1 MPAARGAAGTQPLL
15 RRSFLPLIVLLL
27 AASAAALWL
36 LPRYLNTFKPE
47 LVAFLQERTGRAVR
61 IDGDLGLAWSWHP
74 SLTVEGIVVP
84 NAPWGSAP
92 DLLTVGRLELRLDLP
107 SLIRKPMRFDA
118 VRLDDAQLW
127 LERDGDGRPNW
138 LLQTPQPASVG
149 LPPPWLHV
157 VEIDVT
163 RSRVRYLDRR
173 AGRGPTVDLRR
184 LVLSPTAD
192 QPQTAID
199 LSGAW
204 DGNALQAKGTFG
216 ALGDLAAG
224 ARQRIDLVGQVRDI
238 AVTAKGTLARP
249 LDLDG
254 ADLQLTLAGRSLEE
268 FGRIVG
274 VPLPST
280 ERFTAAGRLTGR
292 LDAPA
297 ADNLKIAVE
306 APGVGLDLAGR
317 VAEIDGLQ
325 GIDLDTKLT
334 ARHVADLA
342 PFLDERLPDL
352 GELEIEGRLQG
363 STGKLVLSGMR
374 ARLGE
379 SDLAGDVAVTFGRP
393 PKLEADLTSQLIDLT
408 PLAAAPAEAGTAAG
422 GATALV
428 PDVAIP
434 TAALAQLDA
443 EVKLAAEGLRL
454 RHAEAETAVLDLAL
468 ASGRLQLDPVR
479 AVYAGAKI
487 SGALTLEPVD
497 PPAVTLRFLTQG
509 FDLGRFLQEAD
520 VTDLIEGEIDV
531 AADLGAT
538 GASTRAL
545 AESASGQVGAVM
557 GRGELG
563 TGLVDFLAE
572 DLVQRFLP
580 FSHNDDDVPVKC
592 ALALFDVAAEQAD
605 SAALILETRRILM
618 TGKGTLDL
626 ADERI
631 DFVLSPRPRD
641 ASLVSLSAEITLT
654 GSLTHPAYKVNE
666 AELIERGA
674 LAVAA
679 GAVALVTGG
688 AAAAVPAVLA
698 PFARL
703 GAKRAHPCS
712 IEDLIAD
719 VGVGVGTSSSG
730 EAEAPAPAAAV
741 RWRGESRDWIFTLSV
756 EGDRATGTLEAKH
769 AGTEA
774 DSTITAQIHP
784 DGQLI
789 GTTSGGQE
797 ADAEVIGYLP
807 YLSVQSKSG
816 RPLGFELT
824 QVK

>member
-1 MPAARGAAGTQPLL
+1 
-15 RRSFLPLIVLLL
+15 
-27 AASAAALWL
+27 
-36 LPRYLNTFKPE
+36 
-47 LVAFLQERTGRAVR
+47 
-61 IDGDLGLAWSWHP
+61 
-74 SLTVEGIVVP
+74 
-84 NAPWGSAP
+84 
-92 DLLTVGRLELRLDLP
+92 
-107 SLIRKPMRFDA
+107 
-118 VRLDDAQLW
+118 
-127 LERDGDGRPNW
+127 
-138 LLQTPQPASVG
+138 
-149 LPPPWLHV
+149 
-157 VEIDVT
+157 
-163 RSRVRYLDRR
+163 
-173 AGRGPTVDLRR
+173 
-184 LVLSPTAD
+184 
-192 QPQTAID
+192 
-199 LSGAW
+199 
-204 DGNALQAKGTFG
+204 
-216 ALGDLAAG
+216 
-224 ARQRIDLVGQVRDI
+224 
-238 AVTAKGTLARP
+238 
-249 LDLDG
+249 
-254 ADLQLTLAGRSLEE
+254 
-268 FGRIVG
+268 
-274 VPLPST
+274 
-280 ERFTAAGRLTGR
+280 
-292 LDAPA
+292 
-297 ADNLKIAVE
+297 
-306 APGVGLDLAGR
+306 
-317 VAEIDGLQ
+317 
-325 GIDLDTKLT
+325 
-334 ARHVADLA
+334 
-342 PFLDERLPDL
+342 
-352 GELEIEGRLQG
+352 
-363 STGKLVLSGMR
+363 
-374 ARLGE
+374 
-379 SDLAGDVAVTFGRP
+379 
-393 PKLEADLTSQLIDLT
+393 
-408 PLAAAPAEAGTAAG
+408 
-422 GATALV
+422 
-428 PDVAIP
+428 
-434 TAALAQLDA
+434 
-443 EVKLAAEGLRL
+443 
-454 RHAEAETAVLDLAL
+454 VLDLAL